1 MKKLHLGCGKKIID
15 GFVNIDIISTYKE
28 VLVDDVSSLNKISD
42 ETVELI
48 YACHVLEHFGRHEYM
63 NVLKCWHKKLKS
75 GGKIMVAVPD
85 FNAAARWYLENGRL
99 KDVLGLI
106 SGGQKNEYD
115 FHKVIFDF
123 ATLQEDLESIGFT
136 DVSLYDYRETSHSHQ
151 DDYSQAYLPHMDK
164 ENGTLMSLN
173 ITAIKK

>member
-1 MKKLHLGCGKKIID
+1 MKLHLGCGNKIIPN
-15 GFVNIDIISTYKE
+15 FINIDILPSSS
-28 VLVDDVSSLNKISD
+28 DVMTDNVATLQKIND

-48 YACHVLEHFGRHEYM
+48 YACHVLEHFGRHEYL
-63 NVLKCWHKKLKS
+63 NVLRCWHKKLKS
-75 GGKIMVAVPD
+75 GGKIMIAVPD
-85 FNAAARWYLENGRL
+85 FNAAARWYLKNGRL
-99 KDVLGLI
+99 EDVLGLI

-123 ATLQEDLESIGFT
+123 ETLRGNLESMGFT
-136 DVSLYDYRETSHSHQ
+136 DISLYDCHETSHSHQ